1 MSTKG
6 RTHWVL
12 ASLILGLSLS
22 GVAAG
27 SDDRAQSLS
36 ARDILLRAQE
46 KQFPKNS
53 VSEITMTLIG
63 RGGDQ
68 RIRKILTKRKEGP
81 DGENKSVAYF
91 LSPADV
97 KGTAFLVWEHK
108 AQPNDIFLYLPALK
122 KIRRIAGEQKRQS
135 FMGSDFSYA
144 DMESRDVDDAEHRI
158 LSEQTLDGQAVW
170 VIESVPKPESDSE
183 YGKLVSQIRKEDFIP
198 RKVEFYDKKGRLYK
212 VMEVLRVGP
221 VGQEVLP
228 LHFSMHNIQTDHKTE
243 ILLENVQL
251 NQEIPDDEFTHRAV
265 QR

>member
-1 MSTKG
+1 M
-6 RTHWVL
+6 L
-12 ASLILGLSLS
+12 LGFFLFPL
-22 GVAAG
+22 AAG
-27 SDDRAQSLS
+27 SEQSAQSLS

-53 VSEITMTLIG
+53 VSEITMTLIS

-68 RIRKILTKRKEGP
+68 RVRKILTKRKEGP
-81 DGENKSVAYF
+81 DGESKSVAYF

-108 AQPNDIFLYLPALK
+108 AKPNDVFLYLPALK

-158 LSEQTLDGQAVW
+158 LSEEEVDGHAVW

-183 YGKLVSQIRKEDFIP
+183 YGKLVSRIRKEDFIP
-198 RKVEFYDKKGRLYK
+198 QKVDFYDKQGKLYK

-221 VGQEVLP
+221 VGQEILP
-228 LHFSMHNIQTDHKTE
+228 LHFTMHNVKTDHKTE
-243 ILLENVQL
+243 IVLENVQL
-251 NQEIPDDEFTHRAV
+251 GQDIPDDEFTHRAI